1 MKRTW
6 QCPKCTSRRVGYFE
20 NVVDQS
26 QRGASVRKIGEAQTG
41 QMLGL
46 SVVEAVGEVE
56 AFVCAD
62 CGYFEEY
69 VKEPQSIDWNAM
81 RGFRWCQSPLGGG

>member
-6 QCPKCTSRRVGYFE
+6 QCPKCTSKRVGYFE

-26 QRGASVRKIGEAQTG
+26 QRGPSARKIGQAQTG

-46 SVVEAVGEVE
+46 TVVEAVGEIE

-69 VKEPQSIDWNAM
+69 VKGPQSIDWNAM
-81 RGFRWCQSPLGGG
+81 RGFRWCQPAPGGG